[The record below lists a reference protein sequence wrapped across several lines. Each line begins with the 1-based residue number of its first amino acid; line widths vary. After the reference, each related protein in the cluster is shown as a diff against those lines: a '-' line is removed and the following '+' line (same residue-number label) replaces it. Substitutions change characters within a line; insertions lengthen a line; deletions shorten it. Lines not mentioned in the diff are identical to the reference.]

1 MDLPGLEE
9 AREFGYSLSYH
20 GGDRQSAS
28 YMKDGRILTIWHKGS
43 RLEAR
48 LEFVW
53 KLLVVRTPNFTFPS
67 KNWEVFESQIT
78 VAKDR
83 LREEG

>member
-9 AREFGYSLSYH
+9 AREFGYTLSYH

-28 YMKDGRILTIWHKGS
+28 YMKDGRILTVWRRGS
-43 RLEAR
+43 RFVAR

-53 KLLVVRTPNFTFPS
+53 KLLVIRTPNFTFPS

-83 LREEG
+83 LGEGG